1 MTLATDPVNATVGLS
16 VGARNG
22 SSTTDIVPPYVIS
35 ICHMPEP
42 IRQKTWRTRLGTNV
56 CNVKLKYGSSH
67 RPTHSILFMRS
78 AGDMAALLNKAE
90 ARAAVG
96 RAARD
101 KARAA
106 MEAAEAEISAAL
118 VDAGHLRA
126 ELAAAKLR
134 DVPAVPE
141 AAGEAGDKEA
151 AADPRSGSW
160 SSRAQHR
167 SAMPIMLRA
176 VLCAVLGAL
185 AFANS
190 LDGEFVMDDGANPP
204 AFISGI

>member
-1 MTLATDPVNATVGLS
+1 ME
-16 VGARNG
+16 GA
-22 SSTTDIVPPYVIS
+22 
-35 ICHMPEP
+35 
-42 IRQKTWRTRLGTNV
+42 
-56 CNVKLKYGSSH
+56 
-67 RPTHSILFMRS
+67 RS

-141 AAGEAGDKEA
+141 AAGEAGDKD